1 MSSVV
6 RSPGRRSMSWVGP
19 LAFGAFT
26 LFGFVVGGVLGL
38 RYPIWDLERW
48 KTAPVDQYFR
58 FTRGSSAVS
67 ILDRG
72 WGRAETSGAPLARSG
87 ASVQLGFDGLAR
99 GDIDLLLEVEA
110 GIPRDPPSSAP
121 DTLIVSFNGD
131 TIGRWRLPSAPR
143 HIKRQFVIS
152 KEIFNKSSASA
163 RLNFET
169 SNGQVPNVGFAL
181 VSLSIADVR
190 RRSEARGHVDECTN
204 QRIVGWAASSD
215 AAAAVVI
222 KSEGAP
228 IEAEVLNV
236 ERSDVAKDGLPV
248 DAGFEIK
255 PRTVLATGTKVE
267 VMFADGRQLSGS
279 PCRP

>member
-1 MSSVV
+1 
-6 RSPGRRSMSWVGP
+6 MSWVGP
-19 LAFGAFT
+19 LAFGVFT
-26 LFGFVVGGVLGL
+26 LFGFVTGGVLGL

-48 KTAPVDQYFR
+48 KTAPVDQHFR

-72 WGRAETSGAPLARSG
+72 WGRAEAWGAPLVRSG

-99 GDIDLLLEVEA
+99 GDINLLLEAEA
-110 GIPRDPPSSAP
+110 GMLRDPPSSAS
-121 DTLIVSFNGD
+121 DTLIVRFNGD
-131 TIGRWRLPSAPR
+131 SIGRWRLPSAPR
-143 HIKRQFVIS
+143 RIQRQFVIP
-152 KEIFNKSSASA
+152 KEVFNKSSASA
-163 RLNFET
+163 RLHFET
-169 SNGQVPNVGFAL
+169 ANGQVPSAGFAL
-181 VSLSIADVR
+181 VSLSIADLSR
-190 RRSEARGHVDECTN
+190 RLEARGHVDECTN
-204 QRIVGWAASSD
+204 QRIVGWAASPD

-236 ERSDVAKDGLPV
+236 ERSDVAKEGLPV

-255 PRTVLATGTKVE
+255 PRTALAKGAKVE
-267 VMFADGRQLSGS
+267 VMFADGGQLSGS